1 MILLSAFLRLVPVF
15 IVDVSNYSYHFT
27 PLSGLLFSYLFFSPP
42 LVALECI
49 CSFNSYPLSS
59 YNVPHYR

>member
-1 MILLSAFLRLVPVF
+1 MVLLCTFLRLVPVF

-27 PLSGLLFSYLFFSPP
+27 PLSGLLFTYLFFSPP

-49 CSFNSYPLSS
+49 CSFNGYPLSS
-59 YNVPHYR
+59 YNVLHCR